1 MIGQPTIDLANLPA
15 PKHGLVGFWSSVVEG
30 VRPTGTFRN
39 LAMGVYD
46 GALQSDAYVKPGS
59 GLVLDGTS
67 YRSLHSYTPLVMSFG
82 TRDHTFQ
89 CWFKTST
96 LANQTLMCKI
106 SSLSLNG
113 TWLYLRNSN
122 PYIRFLTTSTWTG
135 SMNIRVDDNVW
146 HFVTGSRIG
155 TTLYVFLDGR
165 QVDSQ
170 AGSTDDCT
178 NSETFV
184 LGARQTKELFT
195 GNIDM
200 PMVYNGHG
208 ITLAEH
214 QAFYHATRGLF
225 GV

>member
-1 MIGQPTIDLANLPA
+1 
-15 PKHGLVGFWSSVVEG
+15 
-30 VRPTGTFRN
+30 
-39 LAMGVYD
+39 
-46 GALQSDAYVKPGS
+46 
-59 GLVLDGTS
+59 
-67 YRSLHSYTPLVMSFG
+67 
-82 TRDHTFQ
+82 
-89 CWFKTST
+89 
-96 LANQTLMCKI
+96 
-106 SSLSLNG
+106 
-113 TWLYLRNSN
+113 
-122 PYIRFLTTSTWTG
+122 
-135 SMNIRVDDNVW
+135 MNIRVDDNVW

-155 TTLYVFLDGR
+155 TTLYVFLDGK

-178 NSETFV
+178 NSENFV
-184 LGARQTKELFT
+184 LGARQTADLFT